1 MLKTL
6 KTRSLSSLSIG
17 IYFLILFLLLFGM
30 IMVTYNMAD
39 TAINLDIDNTDINAV
54 TYIY

>member
-1 MLKTL
+1 MLKTQ
-6 KTRSLSSLSIG
+6 KTLSLSSLSIG